1 MMKIVEMLGTP
12 SDNLSN
18 SKVLLSKRLN
28 ECLNNHGITKEL
40 YTVKKNWTLFYIK
53 EHFGFENY
61 LPILTCQNNNILIE
75 TGILGS
81 TVQEIFE
88 KEITKI
94 LCPN

>member
-40 YTVKKNWTLFYIK
+40 YTVKKN
-53 EHFGFENY
+53 
-61 LPILTCQNNNILIE
+61 
-75 TGILGS
+75 
-81 TVQEIFE
+81 
-88 KEITKI
+88 
-94 LCPN
+94 